1 MASGQF
7 TSWGVGALVL
17 GLAWMGSGC
26 GARDQAPQTA
36 AVTGPAANGAPA
48 VDRYKVVADQ
58 TPFFRYGPQQA
69 GGPDLSLK
77 KGDEVRMV
85 QRAYGYSRVTTAA
98 GMVGYVGTEDIT
110 QLTAEDLA
118 AENAADAQAQA
129 AGQKRSS
136 AIVGEYTLPPGATS
150 LDQLPVADP
159 APTPKPT
166 PNPYFRY

>member
-1 MASGQF
+1 MMALAL
-7 TSWGVGALVL
+7 GV
-17 GLAWMGSGC
+17 AWMATGC
-26 GARDQAPQTA
+26 FGGHSPQTA
-36 AVTGPAANGAPA
+36 AAATGGVPAA
-48 VDRYKVVADQ
+48 DRYRVVADA
-58 TPFFRYGPQQA
+58 TPFYRLGPQQA

-77 KGDEVRMV
+77 RGDEVTMD
-85 QRAYGYSRVTTAA
+85 QRSYGYSRVTTSS

-118 AENAADAQAQA
+118 AENAAEAQAQA
-129 AGQKRSS
+129 QAGGQKRSS

-150 LDQLPVADP
+150 LDQLPESDPVP